1 MWLELITEHDGA
13 EAVAP
18 ADPSQLERVEEALGQ
33 ALPDPLRDLLLQA
46 NGVSDEDGTDV
57 IWSTDQIIETNLAFR
72 DEPSY
77 RSLYMPFEPLMFFG
91 ESGGGD
97 QFAFVR
103 TPSRDDV
110 FVWDHETDS
119 RLWISPG
126 LESFLRNALT
136 HTGEDWCRS

>member
-1 MWLELITEHDGA
+1 MWLELIAEHDGA
-13 EAVAP
+13 EAAPP
-18 ADPSQLERVEEALGQ
+18 ADPSRLERVEEVLGQ
-33 ALPDPLRDLLLQA
+33 ALPGPLRDFLLQA

-57 IWSTDQIIETNLAFR
+57 IWGVDQIIETNLAFR
-72 DEPSY
+72 GEPSY

-136 HTGEDWCRS
+136 NTGEDWYRS